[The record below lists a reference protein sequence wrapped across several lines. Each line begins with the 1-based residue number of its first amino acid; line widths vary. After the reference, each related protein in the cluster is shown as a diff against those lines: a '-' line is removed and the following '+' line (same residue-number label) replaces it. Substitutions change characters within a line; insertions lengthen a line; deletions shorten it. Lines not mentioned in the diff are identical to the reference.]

1 MYEDSIAFPHLHILF
16 KHVGRR
22 LMIGNF
28 SIAFYGMVIA
38 LGMVLAFIFIMHE
51 AKRVGYKQDDFMDL
65 FIFGI
70 IFGVIGARIYY
81 VIFSWDNYK
90 NDLLQIFNIRGGGL
104 AIYGGIIG
112 GTITVIVMC
121 HIKKLNFWKCADV
134 IVFGVLIG
142 QIFGRW
148 GNFFNREAFGKYTDS
163 LFAMRIPVDAVNRAQ
178 DITAE
183 MKANIVTV
191 NGIDCIQVHPTFLY
205 ESVWNLVGFIGLH
218 FYCKKRKFDGEVFLL
233 YVAWYGL
240 GRAWIEGLR
249 TDSLYLFSTGIRVSQ
264 LVAAVS
270 FLAAAGIIAWVLLK
284 KKPQREDLFVNRAAQ
299 TQEAAAEK
307 PDEI

>member
-1 MYEDSIAFPHLHILF
+1 MYEDSIAFPHLHILL
-16 KHVGRR
+16 KHVGKR

-28 SIAFYGMVIA
+28 SIAFYGIVIA
-38 LGMVLAFIFIMHE
+38 LGMVLAFIFIMKE

-81 VIFSWDNYK
+81 VIFSWDDYK
-90 NDLLQIFNIRGGGL
+90 NNLLQIFNIRGGGL

-112 GTITVIVMC
+112 GTITVIVLC

-142 QIFGRW
+142 QICGRW
-148 GNFFNREAFGKYTDS
+148 GNFFNREAFGGYTDG
-163 LFAMRIPVDAVNRAQ
+163 LFAMRIPIDAVNRAQ

-205 ESVWNLVGFIGLH
+205 ESLFNLCVFL
-218 FYCKKRKFDGEVFLL
+218 FLLWYRKRKKFDGEIFFLYIGL
-233 YVAWYGL
+233 YGI
-240 GRAWIEGLR
+240 GRSIIEGLR
-249 TDSLYLFSTGIRVSQ
+249 TDQLLLPGTSIAVSQ
-264 LVAAVS
+264 LLGLWLVVGSAAYLWFGHYRRMIKEWS
-270 FLAAAGIIAWVLLK
+270 K
-284 KKPQREDLFVNRAAQ
+284 KE
-299 TQEAAAEK
+299 
-307 PDEI
+307 

>member
-1 MYEDSIAFPHLHILF
+1 
-16 KHVGRR
+16 
-22 LMIGNF
+22 MIGNF

-38 LGMVLAFIFIMHE
+38 LGMVLAFIFIMKE

-81 VIFSWDNYK
+81 VIFSWDDYK
-90 NDLLQIFNIRGGGL
+90 NNLLQIFNIRGGGL

-112 GTITVIVMC
+112 GTITVIVLC

-142 QIFGRW
+142 QICGRW
-148 GNFFNREAFGKYTDS
+148 GNFFNREAFGGYTDG
-163 LFAMRIPVDAVNRAQ
+163 LFAMRIPIDAVNRAQ

-205 ESVWNLVGFIGLH
+205 ESLFNLCVFL
-218 FYCKKRKFDGEVFLL
+218 FLLWYRKRKKFDGEIFFLYIGL
-233 YVAWYGL
+233 YGL
-240 GRAWIEGLR
+240 GRSIIEGLR
-249 TDSLYLFSTGIRVSQ
+249 TDQLLLPGTSIAVSQ
-264 LVAAVS
+264 L
-270 FLAAAGIIAWVLLK
+270 LGIC
-284 KKPQREDLFVNRAAQ
+284 LFVGSAAYLWYGHYRKLIK
-299 TQEAAAEK
+299 EWSKKE
-307 PDEI
+307 

>member
-1 MYEDSIAFPHLHILF
+1 MYEDSIAFPHLHILL
-16 KHVGRR
+16 KHVGKR

-28 SIAFYGMVIA
+28 SIAFYGIVIA
-38 LGMVLAFIFIMHE
+38 LGMVLAFIFIMKE

-81 VIFSWDNYK
+81 VIFSWDDYK
-90 NDLLQIFNIRGGGL
+90 NNLLQIFNIRGGGL

-112 GTITVIVMC
+112 GTITVIVLC

-142 QIFGRW
+142 QICGRW
-148 GNFFNREAFGKYTDS
+148 GNFFNREAFGGYTDG
-163 LFAMRIPVDAVNRAQ
+163 LFAMRIPIDAVNRAQ

-205 ESVWNLVGFIGLH
+205 ESLFNLCVFL
-218 FYCKKRKFDGEVFLL
+218 FLLWYRKRKKFDGEIFFLYIGL
-233 YVAWYGL
+233 YGI
-240 GRAWIEGLR
+240 GRSIIEGLR
-249 TDSLYLFSTGIRVSQ
+249 TDQLLLPGTSIAVSQ
-264 LVAAVS
+264 L
-270 FLAAAGIIAWVLLK
+270 LGLC
-284 KKPQREDLFVNRAAQ
+284 LFVGSAAYLWFGNYRRMIK
-299 TQEAAAEK
+299 EWSKKE
-307 PDEI
+307 

>member
-1 MYEDSIAFPHLHILF
+1 MYEDSIAFPHLHILL
-16 KHVGRR
+16 KHVGKH

-38 LGMVLAFIFIMHE
+38 LGMVLAFIFIMKE

-81 VIFSWDNYK
+81 VIFSWDDYK
-90 NDLLQIFNIRGGGL
+90 NNLLQIFNIRGGGL

-112 GTITVIVMC
+112 GTITVIVLC

-142 QIFGRW
+142 QICGRW
-148 GNFFNREAFGKYTDS
+148 GNFFNREAFGGYTDG
-163 LFAMRIPVDAVNRAQ
+163 LFAMRIPIDAVNRAQ

-205 ESVWNLVGFIGLH
+205 ESLFNLCVFL
-218 FYCKKRKFDGEVFLL
+218 FLLWYRKRKKFDGEIFFLYIGL
-233 YVAWYGL
+233 YGL
-240 GRAWIEGLR
+240 GRSIIEGLR
-249 TDSLYLFSTGIRVSQ
+249 TDQLLLPGTSIAVSQ
-264 LVAAVS
+264 L
-270 FLAAAGIIAWVLLK
+270 LGIC
-284 KKPQREDLFVNRAAQ
+284 LFVGSAAYLWYGHYRKLIK
-299 TQEAAAEK
+299 EWSKKE
-307 PDEI
+307 

>member
-1 MYEDSIAFPHLHILF
+1 MYEDSIAFPHLHILL
-16 KHVGRR
+16 KHVGKR

-28 SIAFYGMVIA
+28 SIAFYGIVIA
-38 LGMVLAFIFIMHE
+38 LGMVLAFIFIMKE

-81 VIFSWDNYK
+81 VIFSWDDYK
-90 NDLLQIFNIRGGGL
+90 NNLLQIFNIRGGGL

-112 GTITVIVMC
+112 GTITVIVLC

-142 QIFGRW
+142 QICGRW
-148 GNFFNREAFGKYTDS
+148 GNFFNREAFGGYTDG
-163 LFAMRIPVDAVNRAQ
+163 LFAMRIPIDAVNRAQ

-205 ESVWNLVGFIGLH
+205 ESLFNLCVFL
-218 FYCKKRKFDGEVFLL
+218 FLLWYRKRKKFDGEIFFLYIGL
-233 YVAWYGL
+233 YGI
-240 GRAWIEGLR
+240 GRSIIEGLR
-249 TDSLYLFSTGIRVSQ
+249 TDQLLLPGTSIAVSQ
-264 LVAAVS
+264 L
-270 FLAAAGIIAWVLLK
+270 LGLC
-284 KKPQREDLFVNRAAQ
+284 LFVGSAAYLWFGHYRRMIK
-299 TQEAAAEK
+299 E
-307 PDEI
+307 

>member
-1 MYEDSIAFPHLHILF
+1 MYEDSIAFPHLHILL
-16 KHVGRR
+16 KHVGKR

-28 SIAFYGMVIA
+28 SIAFYGIVIA
-38 LGMVLAFIFIMHE
+38 LGMVLAFIFIMKE

-81 VIFSWDNYK
+81 VIFSWDDYK
-90 NDLLQIFNIRGGGL
+90 NNLLQIFNIRGGGL

-112 GTITVIVMC
+112 GTITVIVLC

-142 QIFGRW
+142 QICGRW
-148 GNFFNREAFGKYTDS
+148 GNFFNREAFGGYTDG
-163 LFAMRIPVDAVNRAQ
+163 LFAMRIPIDAVNRAQ

-191 NGIDCIQVHPTFLY
+191 NGIDRIQVHPTFLY
-205 ESVWNLVGFIGLH
+205 ESLFNLCVFL
-218 FYCKKRKFDGEVFLL
+218 FLLWYRKRKKFDGEIFFLYIGL
-233 YVAWYGL
+233 YGI
-240 GRAWIEGLR
+240 GRSIIEGLR
-249 TDSLYLFSTGIRVSQ
+249 TDQLLLPGTSIAVSQ
-264 LVAAVS
+264 L
-270 FLAAAGIIAWVLLK
+270 LGLC
-284 KKPQREDLFVNRAAQ
+284 LFVGSAAYLWFGHYRRMIK
-299 TQEAAAEK
+299 EWSKKE
-307 PDEI
+307 

>member
-1 MYEDSIAFPHLHILF
+1 MYEDSIAFPHLHILL
-16 KHVGRR
+16 KHVGKR

-28 SIAFYGMVIA
+28 SIAFYGIVIA
-38 LGMVLAFIFIMHE
+38 LGMVLAFIFIMKE

-81 VIFSWDNYK
+81 VIFSWDDYK
-90 NDLLQIFNIRGGGL
+90 NNLLQIFNIRGGGL

-112 GTITVIVMC
+112 GTITVIVLC

-142 QIFGRW
+142 QFCGRW
-148 GNFFNREAFGKYTDS
+148 GNFFNREAFGGYTDG
-163 LFAMRIPVDAVNRAQ
+163 LFAMRIPIDAVNRAQ

-205 ESVWNLVGFIGLH
+205 ESLFNLFVFL
-218 FYCKKRKFDGEVFLL
+218 FLLWYRKRKKFDGEIFFLYIGL
-233 YVAWYGL
+233 YGI
-240 GRAWIEGLR
+240 GRSIIEGLR
-249 TDSLYLFSTGIRVSQ
+249 TDQLLLPGTSIAVSQ
-264 LVAAVS
+264 L
-270 FLAAAGIIAWVLLK
+270 LGLC
-284 KKPQREDLFVNRAAQ
+284 LFVGSAAYLWFGHYRRMIK
-299 TQEAAAEK
+299 EWSKKE
-307 PDEI
+307 

>member
-1 MYEDSIAFPHLHILF
+1 MYEDSIAFPHLHILL
-16 KHVGRR
+16 KHVGKR

-28 SIAFYGMVIA
+28 SIAFYGIVIA
-38 LGMVLAFIFIMHE
+38 LGMVLAFIFIMKE

-81 VIFSWDNYK
+81 VIFSWDDYK
-90 NDLLQIFNIRGGGL
+90 NNLLQIFNIRGGGL

-112 GTITVIVMC
+112 GTITVIVLC

-142 QIFGRW
+142 QICGRW
-148 GNFFNREAFGKYTDS
+148 GNFFNREAFGGYTDG
-163 LFAMRIPVDAVNRAQ
+163 LFAMRIPIDAVNRAQ

-205 ESVWNLVGFIGLH
+205 ESLFNLCVFL
-218 FYCKKRKFDGEVFLL
+218 FLLWYRKRKKFDGEIFFLYIGL
-233 YVAWYGL
+233 YGL
-240 GRAWIEGLR
+240 GRSIIEGLR
-249 TDSLYLFSTGIRVSQ
+249 TDQLLLPGTSIAVSQ
-264 LVAAVS
+264 L
-270 FLAAAGIIAWVLLK
+270 LGLC
-284 KKPQREDLFVNRAAQ
+284 LFVGSAAYLWFGHYRRMIK
-299 TQEAAAEK
+299 EWSKKE
-307 PDEI
+307 

>member
-1 MYEDSIAFPHLHILF
+1 MYEDSIAFPHLHILL
-16 KHVGRR
+16 KHVGKR

-28 SIAFYGMVIA
+28 SIAFYGIVIA
-38 LGMVLAFIFIMHE
+38 LGMVLAFIFIMKE

-81 VIFSWDNYK
+81 VIFSWDDYK
-90 NDLLQIFNIRGGGL
+90 NNLLQIFNIRGGGL

-112 GTITVIVMC
+112 GTITVIVLC

-142 QIFGRW
+142 QICGRW
-148 GNFFNREAFGKYTDS
+148 GNFFNREAFGGYTDG
-163 LFAMRIPVDAVNRAQ
+163 LFAMRIPIDAVNRAQ

-183 MKANIVTV
+183 MKANIVTI

-205 ESVWNLVGFIGLH
+205 ESLFNLCVFL
-218 FYCKKRKFDGEVFLL
+218 FLLWYRKRKKFDGEIFFLYIGL
-233 YVAWYGL
+233 YGI
-240 GRAWIEGLR
+240 GRSIIEGLR
-249 TDSLYLFSTGIRVSQ
+249 TDQLLLPGTSIAVSQ
-264 LVAAVS
+264 L
-270 FLAAAGIIAWVLLK
+270 LGLC
-284 KKPQREDLFVNRAAQ
+284 LFVGSAAYLWFGHYRRMIK
-299 TQEAAAEK
+299 EWSKKE
-307 PDEI
+307 

>member
-1 MYEDSIAFPHLHILF
+1 MYEDSIAFPHLHILL
-16 KHVGRR
+16 KHVGKR

-28 SIAFYGMVIA
+28 SIAFYGIVIA
-38 LGMVLAFIFIMHE
+38 LGMVLAFIFIMKE

-81 VIFSWDNYK
+81 VIFSWDDYK
-90 NDLLQIFNIRGGGL
+90 NNLLQIFNIRGGGL

-112 GTITVIVMC
+112 GTITVIVLC

-142 QIFGRW
+142 QICGRW
-148 GNFFNREAFGKYTDS
+148 GNFFNREAFGGYTDG
-163 LFAMRIPVDAVNRAQ
+163 LFAMRIPIDAVNRAQ

-205 ESVWNLVGFIGLH
+205 ESLFNLCVFL
-218 FYCKKRKFDGEVFLL
+218 FLLWYRKRKKFDGEIFFLYIGL
-233 YVAWYGL
+233 YGI
-240 GRAWIEGLR
+240 GRSIIEGLR
-249 TDSLYLFSTGIRVSQ
+249 TDQLLLPGTSIAVSQ
-264 LVAAVS
+264 LLGLCLLVGSAAYLWFVHYRRMIKEWS
-270 FLAAAGIIAWVLLK
+270 K
-284 KKPQREDLFVNRAAQ
+284 KE
-299 TQEAAAEK
+299 
-307 PDEI
+307 